1 MDCDASGSR
10 RTARPTA
17 SHHSEAALQQ
27 RRTSRLRWR
36 RCSSDAPPARSLLRP
51 SLCAAEVSA
60 FQSLR
65 CWFCACFSGPGR
77 QIRVTAADGAIVD
90 YVQGL
95 SIIDGGARPTSALE
109 GQSAGI
115 RSTTVNRMPEM
126 TSPLPKQDMLALFD
140 VVVVFAGEVLAGQVS
155 PHLTAHI
162 VRRLAKDGLI
172 AEDASVGEL
181 GATIDDLI
189 QRMRYALGEYP
200 ALPEPSR
207 RETTYILSVP
217 SYEAARACQD
227 KLATRGG
234 SDVTVR
240 ETEEHRWEVLAT
252 FPELAP
258 DPSHE
263 ARFAEMRELA
273 VQYGGRVEG
282 WQR

>member
-1 MDCDASGSR
+1 
-10 RTARPTA
+10 
-17 SHHSEAALQQ
+17 
-27 RRTSRLRWR
+27 
-36 RCSSDAPPARSLLRP
+36 
-51 SLCAAEVSA
+51 
-60 FQSLR
+60 
-65 CWFCACFSGPGR
+65 
-77 QIRVTAADGAIVD
+77 
-90 YVQGL
+90 
-95 SIIDGGARPTSALE
+95 
-109 GQSAGI
+109 
-115 RSTTVNRMPEM
+115 MPEM

-155 PHLTAHI
+155 PDLTAHI

-181 GATIDDLI
+181 GATIEDLI

-227 KLATRGG
+227 ELATRGG

-263 ARFAEMRELA
+263 ARFAEVRELA
-273 VQYGGRVEG
+273 VQHGGRVEG